1 MYNNKEALTN
11 VTLQKEV
18 AGNMVCWVGSGVA
31 QVEGTKKENYFTVI
45 WDKTVSSKTL
55 FELPLKNS
63 CQMSTR
69 DNKGLTHHLLGPG
82 NQKQIRFQFER

>member
-18 AGNMVCWVGSGVA
+18 AGNMVFWVGSGVA

-45 WDKTVSSKTL
+45 
-55 FELPLKNS
+55 
-63 CQMSTR
+63 
-69 DNKGLTHHLLGPG
+69 
-82 NQKQIRFQFER
+82 